1 MIIAQ
6 RKDFQQIS
14 QAVAQFRKVLVVGC
28 GTCVAVCLT
37 GGEKE
42 AGLLASQLDLA
53 SQIKGEERSFG
64 VACVE
69 RQCDREFLDEL
80 AETVLDYD
88 ALLSLACGA
97 GIQFLAERYPQ
108 VPVLAGVDTT
118 FIGINRDVGLW
129 EERCR
134 ACQDCLL
141 SLTGGICPVTLCP
154 KGMVNGPCGGTNQ
167 GKCETDPQRD
177 CAWTLIYQRLDG
189 LGRLDNLNPI
199 QGPRDNGSRN
209 QPGRQVHPAYLRRY
223 SAHD

>member
-1 MIIAQ
+1 M
-6 RKDFQQIS
+6 
-14 QAVAQFRKVLVVGC
+14 
-28 GTCVAVCLT
+28 
-37 GGEKE
+37 
-42 AGLLASQLDLA
+42 
-53 SQIKGEERSFG
+53 
-64 VACVE
+64 
-69 RQCDREFLDEL
+69 
-80 AETVLDYD
+80 
-88 ALLSLACGA
+88 
-97 GIQFLAERYPQ
+97 
-108 VPVLAGVDTT
+108 LAGVDTT